1 MTMNSLT
8 DEGAPAGN
16 GMSRD
21 DAQALRWSSVL
32 VIACALLFAVAIAM
46 LHLLQPAIDPIKQ
59 TISFYATGAYGFLLP
74 FTMLCAPV
82 MMGSLAFGFHRSFAR
97 PLIRSRL
104 QAIPSALA
112 GCAFLLVALFPIS
125 SNEGI
130 VTTSD
135 YIHVAAAYAG
145 VLWVHLA
152 MLRLSLH
159 CRAEPR
165 WKPVA
170 QHLTVLAIA
179 AFVVFT
185 LFSPFLAPIRSR
197 ATAGLAQRFDIALML
212 LWCLLSAF
220 RLRAMARRP

>member
-8 DEGAPAGN
+8 DESAAAGN

-21 DAQALRWSSVL
+21 DAQALKRSSTL
-32 VIACALLFAVAIAM
+32 VIACALLFAAALAM

-59 TISFYATGAYGFLLP
+59 TISFYAPGAYGFLMP
-74 FTMLCAPV
+74 FTMLCVPV

-112 GCAFLLVALFPIS
+112 GCAFLLVALFPIRP
-125 SNEGI
+125 NEGI
-130 VTTSD
+130 ATTSD
-135 YIHVAAAYAG
+135 HIHSAAAYAG

-152 MLRLSLH
+152 LLRLSLH

-170 QHLTVLAIA
+170 QRLIALTIA
-179 AFVVFT
+179 ALLVFT
-185 LFSPFLAPIRSR
+185 LFSPFLAPILSR
-197 ATAGLAQRFDIALML
+197 AAAGLAQRFDIALML
-212 LWCLLSAF
+212 LWCLLSAL
-220 RLRAMARRP
+220 RLRAMVRRS